1 MLVLQTESCGAG
13 AFFVPQEIM
22 SCEIKTLEKY
32 KFAVDFCRRMEYDI
46 CRAGDTGNCPV
57 QKNKMRA
64 LSSVGR
70 AVDS

>member
-1 MLVLQTESCGAG
+1 
-13 AFFVPQEIM
+13 M